1 MKTATYTG
9 GKLLSS
15 RRTIT
20 PRASVAWLTIGI
32 AALAVI
38 VWAAPVVRAADE
50 SGGQASAY
58 LEWGVGARPVG
69 MGGAFTAVASGP
81 TGFWW
86 NPAGVSQE
94 RERGFEAALRK
105 MSFDRQAGYAVLLY
119 PVGTEEAAVALSW
132 VYAGVGDLF
141 EVDLDGYRG
150 DQISDFTNAVGFT
163 FGRRFSPP
171 HSRLAFSLG
180 VTLRYVQHNIA
191 NISAYSIGFDV
202 GAHARYQ
209 LRPAYYSE
217 ESAPPELCFG
227 LAVQRLNQKFPWTT
241 TDYWARQGED
251 AGSSFEDAFPVLV
264 RFGVAATLMKQRLT
278 PAIDIVVDEKQGA
291 TWHVGAEGR
300 PHPLLALRAGLDDG
314 DPAFGVGLR
323 PKIRP
328 GIELLFDYAFA
339 VQPDVIDAEHIFS
352 LGIRF

>member
-1 MKTATYTG
+1 MVGAAAVVLWMWVVPT
-9 GKLLSS
+9 
-15 RRTIT
+15 
-20 PRASVAWLTIGI
+20 VACGDD
-32 AALAVI
+32 A
-38 VWAAPVVRAADE
+38 
-50 SGGQASAY
+50 GGQASAY
-58 LEWGVGARPVG
+58 LEWGVGAQAVA

-86 NPAGVSQE
+86 NPAGIAQE
-94 RERGFEAALRK
+94 RQGGFEAAMRK
-105 MSFDRQAGYAVLLY
+105 MSFDRQAGYAVLLH

-141 EVDLDGYRG
+141 EVGLDGYRG
-150 DQISDFTNAVGFT
+150 EEISDYTNAVGFS

-180 VTLRYVQHNIA
+180 LTLRYVQHNIA

-202 GAHARYQ
+202 GAHVRYQ
-209 LRPAYYSE
+209 LRPTYFTDE
-217 ESAPPELCFG
+217 GTPPEIRFG

-251 AGSSFEDAFPVLV
+251 AGSSFEEMFPVLV
-264 RFGVAATLMKQRLT
+264 RVGVAGLLLDQRLV
-278 PAIDIVVDEKQGA
+278 PAVDIVFDEKQGM
-291 TWHVGAEGR
+291 TWHVGVEGR
-300 PHPLLALRAGLDDG
+300 PHPLFALRAGLDDG

-328 GIELLFDYAFA
+328 GTELLFDYAFA
-339 VQPDVIDAEHIFS
+339 VQPGVIDAEHIIS